1 MAILNFNASAVAP
14 VTMDSQYVPTNWYG
28 LKVVESEL
36 KPTKKADG
44 TILAITLEVMNGK
57 YAGHRIN
64 ESFNVQNPNEKAQR
78 IGQGLLSMLCHA
90 TGQLNLVDSRQ
101 LHGVAFYGKLRLD
114 APEAG
119 YQPRNTLIN
128 AKSTAETMEL
138 TDLELPVF
146 EAVKVPDTTASA
158 FTPGASAAPSFPGSA
173 GMPAFSASA
182 AAPAPTF
189 PGAPVEQPAPTFPGV
204 SQPAAPAQAPQS
216 FPASAP
222 AQQAVAPAFPA
233 ATGAPGATPPW
244 AK

>member
-128 AKSTAETMEL
+128 AKTTAETMEL

-146 EAVKVPDTTASA
+146 EVVKAPDVTVSA
-158 FTPGASAAPSFPGSA
+158 FNPTAASSFPGSA
-173 GMPAFSASA
+173 GMPPF
-182 AAPAPTF
+182 AAPAPTTTFPGTVTTAAVEQSTPAF
-189 PGAPVEQPAPTFPGV
+189 PGANSAPAFPGANSV
-204 SQPAAPAQAPQS
+204 
-216 FPASAP
+216 P
-222 AQQAVAPAFPA
+222 AQQAAAPAFPA
-233 ATGAPGATPPW
+233 AGGTPGATPPW